1 MAVRVA
7 GRCAPVAASSSRAPA
22 PARVPAARR
31 PAVETAAWVAWPS
44 AVGAAEVVRS
54 GAEAAA
60 GVVQPD
66 VAAAGAVALPDVVAA
81 GVVAQPGAVAEEA
94 EPAAAVARAAQD
106 ALEGEL
112 PSAVAWAVAWAF
124 RQDPVLPS
132 VQPRSAPTARAMGWS
147 WSVAWPSTRS
157 WQAALFSGL
166 SCALGPAENSEA
178 RSRNLRGGSTADDQQ
193 TSVRPDCGGFQTG
206 TRIYFSRDT
215 MRVGGRSRRIQEA
228 ISSRK
233 FDRLCAEWS

>member
-1 MAVRVA
+1 VRAAGRCAQAAARSSRAPVPAHVPAARPPGVEMAVRVA
-7 GRCAPVAASSSRAPA
+7 
-22 PARVPAARR
+22 
-31 PAVETAAWVAWPS
+31 WPN
-44 AVGAAEVVRS
+44 AEGAA
-54 GAEAAA
+54 AA
-60 GVVQPD
+60 VQPD
-66 VAAAGAVALPDVVAA
+66 VAVAVGVVRPDVVAA
-81 GVVAQPGAVAEEA
+81 GAVVQPGAAAGVVVQPGAAAEEA
-94 EPAAAVARAAQD
+94 EPAAAGAPGAQG

-112 PSAVAWAVAWAF
+112 PLGVAWAF
-124 RQDPVLPS
+124 RQDPLLPS
-132 VQPRSAPTARAMGWS
+132 VRPRSTPTARAMGWS

-215 MRVGGRSRRIQEA
+215 MCVGGCSRRIQEA

-233 FDRLCAEWS
+233 FDRLRAEWS